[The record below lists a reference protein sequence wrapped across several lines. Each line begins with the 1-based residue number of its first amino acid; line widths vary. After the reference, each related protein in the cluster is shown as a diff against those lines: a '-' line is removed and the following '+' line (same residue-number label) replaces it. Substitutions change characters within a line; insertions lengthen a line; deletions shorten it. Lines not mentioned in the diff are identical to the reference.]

1 MEDVEKEGRSG
12 QMRQARVLLVVS
24 VMALLV
30 GPVVML
36 LGALST
42 NVLLMGTVLLIMGAL
57 GLFAGMRQISR
68 Q

>member
-1 MEDVEKEGRSG
+1 
-12 QMRQARVLLVVS
+12 MRQARVLLVVS